1 MHPSTPKYAKAYRR
15 HVTLSDV
22 ITRRPG
28 KPSAGD
34 ARNDALRAVVRA
46 IVATDHGGV
55 QRPAASA
62 LGVTP
67 SALNDF
73 LNARKGAGQA
83 LMDGL
88 VAYLRRPIEEIV
100 ASDGDLVTPRK
111 PRRGGPSVEV
121 VFGELPMWAEL
132 LTGAQALAPEIPAWC
147 WRDVA
152 EAHVWMRGPVNSAM
166 VVDLARFFLRHVAP
180 HT

>member
-1 MHPSTPKYAKAYRR
+1 MAYSRR
-15 HVTLSDV
+15 ATIFDVT
-22 ITRRPG
+22 TRRPG

-34 ARNDALRAVVRA
+34 ARNDALRAIVRA

-55 QRPAASA
+55 QRPAAAS
-62 LGVTP
+62 LGVTA

-73 LNARKGAGQA
+73 LNGRKGAGQA

-100 ASDGDLVTPRK
+100 ASDGDLERLRK

-121 VFGELPMWAEL
+121 IFGELPMWTDL

-152 EAHVWMRGPVNSAM
+152 EAHVWLRGPDQFRDGRRPRALLSA
-166 VVDLARFFLRHVAP
+166 ARRTA
-180 HT
+180 